1 MVLFTVIS
9 VLGGAVLAAR
19 YNLRHGR
26 GDRKG
31 ATQLAGVAFICSML
45 FWALSASH
53 VVALW
58 ELHLTVKALST
69 AAFAS
74 GLVWF
79 LYLAIEP
86 MVRRSWPDALISWTR
101 LQRYRFRDPLVAS
114 HVLAGTFVASI
125 FIGLRMMRLQ
135 LSPPTMPMG
144 FAFSSLNSMATFIG
158 NLTGSIVPGLVF
170 GMGFVLLVVLVR
182 LRIGRLWLADL
193 VGSTLLTLGAIGP
206 ANVRSGTL
214 LIATATLGIAMNL
227 AILWTLRRFGFLS
240 VLVTWILWQTSV
252 AAPISLTSWYASRS
266 LTLLAIPVVLSAWA
280 LWEIVIAQRPSIG
293 HSRS

>member
-1 MVLFTVIS
+1 MS
-9 VLGGAVLAAR
+9 
-19 YNLRHGR
+19 
-26 GDRKG
+26 
-31 ATQLAGVAFICSML
+31 

-53 VVALW
+53 VGALW
-58 ELHLTVKALST
+58 ELHLAVKALST
-69 AAFAS
+69 AAFTS

-86 MVRRSWPDALISWTR
+86 MVRRNWPDALISWTR

-114 HVLAGTFVASI
+114 HVLAGTFVISI
-125 FIGLRMMRLQ
+125 FIALRMVRLQ
-135 LSPPTMPMG
+135 LSPPTIPMG
-144 FAFSSLNSMATFIG
+144 FFFTSLTSTAMFLG
-158 NLTGSIVPGLVF
+158 NLIGGIVPGLLF

-193 VGSTLLTLGAIGP
+193 VASTLLTLGTVGP

-214 LIATATLGIAMNL
+214 LIATATLGIGMNL

-252 AAPISLTSWYASRS
+252 AAPISLTSWYAGRS
-266 LTLLAIPVVLSAWA
+266 LTLLAIPVALSAWA
-280 LWEIVIAQRPSIG
+280 LWVIVIGQQPSIG
-293 HSRS
+293 HSRF